1 MSQTQTV
8 RTQLKNGMVLV
19 ITPRAN
25 PRVVEWFLSN
35 KGEQ

>member
-1 MSQTQTV
+1 VSRAQTV
-8 RTQLKNGMVLV
+8 RTQLKNGIVLV
-19 ITPRAN
+19 ITLQAN